1 MNKRIIILLFLVCTS
16 ASSIFA
22 QTVEDKKKVDIQSN
36 SSVKAGEQ
44 ILSVEPIKAE
54 LPDEI
59 NKKGI
64 IKNELSSS
72 PEIAPINSSQ
82 GVSPFFYTYPM
93 LLKNNPILT
102 DFYRVQQNRIY
113 KQLSFVGSGEKRS
126 YIGLGEY
133 ISLNGAIRWIPSK
146 KMSIDAG
153 GMFSRQFYFAS
164 PLFRQDI
171 MGVNT
176 RIQYALTNN
185 IRLNMWGQ
193 YIFPSEEF
201 PFSAYNS
208 LFPHTG
214 VGTSIS
220 VDLKKDAEMSVGAE
234 YQYDNKSQKWK
245 LESSGRVSIGF

>member
-1 MNKRIIILLFLVCTS
+1 MNKRIVILLFLTF
-16 ASSIFA
+16 ASVVSIFA
-22 QTVEDKKKVDIQSN
+22 QSIEVKKKIDIQSN
-36 SSVKAGEQ
+36 STIKTGEQ
-44 ILSVEPIKAE
+44 ILSVEPIKPE
-54 LPDEI
+54 LLDEI
-59 NKKGI
+59 NRKGTI
-64 IKNELSSS
+64 ELSSS
-72 PEIAPINSSQ
+72 SEIMPINSSI
-82 GVSPFFYTYPM
+82 GISPFYYPYPM

-102 DFYRVQQNRIY
+102 DFYRFQQNRIY
-113 KQLSFVGSGEKRS
+113 KQFSFVGSGEQKS

-133 ISLNGAIRWIPSK
+133 ISLNGAIRWMPSK
-146 KMSIDAG
+146 RIAIDVG

-171 MGVNT
+171 MGMNT

-185 IRLNMWGQ
+185 IRLKMWGQ
-193 YIFPSEEF
+193 YVFSGEEY

-214 VGTSIS
+214 VGASVS